1 MTDARAR
8 RRAIPL
14 ALVALVGILGCA
26 PGIAAAVPPGVWVL
40 QGGDAITPP
49 AWHAVPVI
57 LLIGVAVAAQWL
69 ARDLAPAASALAL
82 VGAAPLLGQ
91 RWLVVLAWLLVALA
105 GVVLLVLARRAGRR
119 ASGAL
124 AAVSAGAL
132 ALAWL
137 SSWASI
143 DTWWYASVGAVGLLV
158 AARGATDSRVV
169 RGVLLGVALVLA
181 VLAAGAEGWH
191 VRDRFG
197 PL

>member
-14 ALVALVGILGCA
+14 ALAALVGILGYV
-26 PGIAAAVPPGVWVL
+26 PGIAAALPPGIWVL
-40 QGGDAITPP
+40 QGGDAVIPP
-49 AWHAVPVI
+49 PWHALPVI

-91 RWLVVLAWLLVALA
+91 RWLVVLSWLLVALA
-105 GVVLLVLARRAGRR
+105 GVVLLVLARRAGRTP
-119 ASGAL
+119 SGAL
-124 AAVSAGAL
+124 AAVAAVAL

-158 AARGATDSRVV
+158 LSRSATDSRAV
-169 RGVLLGVALVLA
+169 RGVLLGLALVFA

-191 VRDRFG
+191 IRDRFG